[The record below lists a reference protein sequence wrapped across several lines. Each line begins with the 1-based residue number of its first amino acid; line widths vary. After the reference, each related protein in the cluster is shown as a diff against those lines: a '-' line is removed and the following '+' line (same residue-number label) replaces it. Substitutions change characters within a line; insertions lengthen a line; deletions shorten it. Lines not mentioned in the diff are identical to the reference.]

1 MTSSAA
7 SDRSRESSNEY
18 CVLSRLSLSFFDLK
32 VVYITMNHIPGDAS
46 DVHSHLQARL
56 FGFLKFRY
64 NIYLAS

>member
-1 MTSSAA
+1 MNTVFFLDS
-7 SDRSRESSNEY
+7 
-18 CVLSRLSLSFFDLK
+18 LSLSFFDLK